1 MNEDSIEACLGRIR
15 AAWDAGDAHAY
26 GQEVT
31 EDATY
36 VIFLGD
42 PLSGRDELER
52 NHVPVFARWQKGTRM
67 RVEPLVARRLGEDV
81 SVVLTVGGIGK
92 GDVIPFDR
100 LQTYTFVRLKGRWR
114 CSAFLNTRMRRGSKR
129 TYNARSGAFLA
140 RLFSKLF
147 CRSAMPTDPTKGSSH
162 DAH

>member
-1 MNEDSIEACLGRIR
+1 MNEDSIDACLGRIR
-15 AAWDAGDAHAY
+15 AAWGAGDAHAY
-26 GQEVT
+26 GQEFT
-31 EDATY
+31 EDAAY

-67 RVEPLVARRLGEDV
+67 RVEPIVTRRLGEDV
-81 SVVLTVGGIGK
+81 SVGLTVGGIGK
-92 GDVIPFDR
+92 GDGSPFDK
-100 LQTYTFVRLKGRWR
+100 LQTYTFVLQEGRWR
-114 CSAFLNTRMRRGSKR
+114 CSAFQNTRMSRGSKR

-147 CRSAMPTDPTKGSSH
+147 YRSAMPADPAKGSSH
-162 DAH
+162 DAR